1 MKQVGFEV
9 EINLKFHRE
18 VWFDED
24 ENPTEDDA
32 IDYVVGNLFEGE
44 RGSWQHNMS
53 MLLRKRAEAY
63 PIEEN
68 E

>member
-1 MKQVGFEV
+1 MKQVGFKV
-9 EINLKFHRE
+9 EINLKFNRE

-24 ENPTEDDA
+24 ENPTEEDA

-44 RGSWQHNMS
+44 RGSWQHNMGK
-53 MLLRKRAEAY
+53 LLREKAEAY

>member
-1 MKQVGFEV
+1 MGKQVGYNV

-24 ENPTEDDA
+24 ENPTEEDA

-44 RGSWQHNMS
+44 RGSWQHNVS
-53 MLLRKRAEAY
+53 KWLRENAEAER
-63 PIEEN
+63 IED
-68 E
+68 